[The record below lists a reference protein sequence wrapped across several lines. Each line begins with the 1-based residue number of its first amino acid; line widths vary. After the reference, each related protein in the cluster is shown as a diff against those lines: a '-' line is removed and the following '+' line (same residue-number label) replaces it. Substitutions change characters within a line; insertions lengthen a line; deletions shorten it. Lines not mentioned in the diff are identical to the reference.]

1 MQWKI
6 QRATGDCQFEKVQT
20 SGARVAP
27 RAPYRNSVEGKHVI
41 YIWINRKAAERV
53 PFSISIAS
61 PKQKDQ
67 LKLRNWNSSRS
78 STMSTIIPNTGHP
91 FADSSNSC
99 IGRSS
104 RHWSII
110 ILRSCYVNDRGFT
123 SFARF
128 PSIAVTKA
136 TTGLKLR
143 FYLLVWVKSTGVL
156 LFLRVRRSSEDWWVE
171 GFCKDNERGLN
182 RGVELKN
189 SGDCR
194 CWWN

>member
-27 RAPYRNSVEGKHVI
+27 RAPYRNSVEGRHVI

-53 PFSISIAS
+53 PFSISITS

-91 FADSSNSC
+91 FAGSSNAASDDP
-99 IGRSS
+99 
-104 RHWSII
+104 
-110 ILRSCYVNDRGFT
+110 L
-123 SFARF
+123 
-128 PSIAVTKA
+128 A
-136 TTGLKLR
+136 TDP
-143 FYLLVWVKSTGVL
+143 L
-156 LFLRVRRSSEDWWVE
+156 LFCDLVMLMTEGSQVSHVFPRSQLRKRQRD
-171 GFCKDNERGLN
+171 
-182 RGVELKN
+182 
-189 SGDCR
+189 
-194 CWWN
+194 

>member
-27 RAPYRNSVEGKHVI
+27 RAPYRNSVEGRHVI

-91 FADSSNSC
+91 FAGSSNAASDDPLATDPLLFC
-99 IGRSS
+99 HLVMLMTEGSQVSHVFPRSQ
-104 RHWSII
+104 
-110 ILRSCYVNDRGFT
+110 D
-123 SFARF
+123 
-128 PSIAVTKA
+128 TKA

-143 FYLLVWVKSTGVL
+143 FYLLLWVKSTGVL

-171 GFCKDNERGLN
+171 GFWKDNERGLN
-182 RGVELKN
+182 RGGGIEE
-189 SGDCR
+189 
-194 CWWN
+194 

>member
-53 PFSISIAS
+53 PFSIPIAS

-67 LKLRNWNSSRS
+67 LKLRKWNSSRS
-78 STMSTIIPNTGHP
+78 STMNTIIPNTGHP
-91 FADSSNSC
+91 FAGSSNAASD
-99 IGRSS
+99 S

-136 TTGLKLR
+136 ATRLKLR
-143 FYLLVWVKSTGVL
+143 FCLLLWVKSMGVL
-156 LFLRVRRSSEDWWVE
+156 LFLRGRRSSEDWWV
-171 GFCKDNERGLN
+171 GFWKDNERGLN
-182 RGVELKN
+182 RGVGIGE
-189 SGDCR
+189 
-194 CWWN
+194 